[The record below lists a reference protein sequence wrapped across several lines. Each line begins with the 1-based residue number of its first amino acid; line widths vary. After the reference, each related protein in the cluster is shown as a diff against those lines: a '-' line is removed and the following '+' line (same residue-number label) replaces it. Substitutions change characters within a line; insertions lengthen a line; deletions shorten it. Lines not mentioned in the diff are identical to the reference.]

1 MESLIGTL
9 MIFLLI
15 GLFASYKIKKKKEKL
30 FDGIP
35 THLFTI
41 SGLAFIFAFSFG
53 IIFTPIVFGLLKLGS
68 THSDDGL
75 QELFVQFK
83 IIQFLLLCFV
93 APICE
98 ELFFR
103 RYLFQSIRAK
113 RGALIGYLV
122 TVIPFALL
130 HISPP
135 NIIHALFMGTFFTYL
150 YYRTESIVVAIIAH
164 AVNNLIP
171 TFGPYLQM
179 KIPLFFIEF
188 NTPWRYLEF
197 AIAIGLLLWSL
208 RRIHQITRPQ
218 ELELPLEGS

>member
-1 MESLIGTL
+1 
-9 MIFLLI
+9 
-15 GLFASYKIKKKKEKL
+15 
-30 FDGIP
+30 
-35 THLFTI
+35 
-41 SGLAFIFAFSFG
+41 
-53 IIFTPIVFGLLKLGS
+53 
-68 THSDDGL
+68 
-75 QELFVQFK
+75 
-83 IIQFLLLCFV
+83 
-93 APICE
+93 
-98 ELFFR
+98 
-103 RYLFQSIRAK
+103 
-113 RGALIGYLV
+113 
-122 TVIPFALL
+122 
-130 HISPP
+130 
-135 NIIHALFMGTFFTYL
+135 MGTFFTYL